1 MIFIDVN
8 ANKLHFEG
16 KKACERVGV
25 NPLDL
30 IEKSMDEFQYNARNQ
45 SNQETEEI
53 VRMRYNH
60 YENRRRKKL
69 KIVFDEI

>member
-30 IEKSMDEFQYNARNQ
+30 IEKPIDEFQYNARN
-45 SNQETEEI
+45 
-53 VRMRYNH
+53 
-60 YENRRRKKL
+60 
-69 KIVFDEI
+69 